1 MKRTL
6 LTLVLLLAFVSLFAA
21 DINHI
26 ATAFKKGDAASLLS
40 CLDREVEVVLPS
52 VNKKCAGNEAVKL
65 LDAFF
70 RQNSPSGFSILH
82 RADKKESGFCVG
94 KLSSSG
100 GEFRVN
106 VTYRTQNNDILIQSI
121 RIE

>member
-1 MKRTL
+1 M
-6 LTLVLLLAFVSLFAA
+6 VLLLAFVSLFAA
-21 DINHI
+21 DINDVS
-26 ATAFKKGDAASLLS
+26 AAFKKGDAASLQG

-52 VNKKCAGNEAVKL
+52 GSKKCQANEAVKL
-65 LDAFF
+65 LEAFF
-70 RQNSPSGFSILH
+70 RQNTPSGFSILH
-82 RADKKESGFCVG
+82 QADKKESGFCVG

-106 VTYRTQNNDILIQSI
+106 ITYRTQNNDISIQSI